1 MLLNR
6 KLGFERSSKTTS
18 EWSSRVHL
26 EKDVEKSREESRF
39 LVFLGSLGGWSLRN
53 IEYTQPLIHR
63 FLKTPPC
70 SCRLPPVSRSWLE
83 RRSNAAGRLHRRRH
97 AECLGERAGSACRS
111 EVCRR
116 TTEGATLADTVV
128 WETRECARRR
138 GRRLRK
144 HADHHKSLSRFV
156 HSFLG
161 GTGMPADGIFE

>member
-6 KLGFERSSKTTS
+6 KLGFERSPKRPHNGPLGSIWR
-18 EWSSRVHL
+18 E
-26 EKDVEKSREESRF
+26 VEKSRDKSRF

-97 AECLGERAGSACRS
+97 AECLGERAESACRS
-111 EVCRR
+111 EVC
-116 TTEGATLADTVV
+116 TNVLVV
-128 WETRECARRR
+128 GGGGCGKTRIITKVLVVLFTA
-138 GRRLRK
+138 
-144 HADHHKSLSRFV
+144 F
-156 HSFLG
+156 
-161 GTGMPADGIFE
+161 